1 MKLLYNVAKSLDNDD
16 FKDHMIKK
24 TISFYDSGK
33 AIHHDNAL
41 IDYSIKVSRV
51 DIKLFIL
58 SYFLQNIGEYK
69 LQLKLESEIEDFLNF
84 EPKKSL
90 LNIILF
96 IQLNLIGDNQL
107 SHFLHLNK
115 LTSIIP
121 KDLVLLSKN
130 LNDFDRHNVSN
141 EEAIFIGPMADVND
155 LKLYL
160 DKTMLL
166 PNPTLKT
173 LETISN
179 FNSLKSYLFF
189 RNPRIEDSIINPI
202 KRINFKPTII
212 LEKNNAFLD
221 FLRLMHLKNKMS
233 IRILSK
239 YSFLFHK
246 YTYNYVTFNGINF
259 FLASIIL
266 NNFNSFKVIKVTGV
280 SFFTS
285 NSNYNNDYI
294 KDRLI
299 NENDIQKNI
308 IWLLNN
314 YSNHNLIQNFIL
326 LKKLYK
332 LKIIEPIGYSKDV
345 LSLSFQEYAEALEHN
360 FGNRD

>member
-1 MKLLYNVAKSLDNDD
+1 M
-16 FKDHMIKK
+16 
-24 TISFYDSGK
+24 
-33 AIHHDNAL
+33 
-41 IDYSIKVSRV
+41 
-51 DIKLFIL
+51 
-58 SYFLQNIGEYK
+58 
-69 LQLKLESEIEDFLNF
+69 ESEIEDFLNF